1 MAFGISTSCLYPLET
16 EKSLETL
23 GKAGV
28 KTCEIFLNSISE
40 TTPGFAKKLNEI
52 KSAYDM
58 RAVSIHP
65 FSSFSET
72 YMLFS
77 EYERRFFDALEFYK
91 KSCEIAS
98 ILGAHILVIHG
109 SRLQGKLSHELYFE
123 RFKKLIDAGKEF
135 GITVCQE
142 NVNAHFSENPDFLKK
157 MRTALG
163 KDFRMVFDV
172 KQAFRAG
179 FSPLG
184 FAEEFKNE
192 IEHIHISDHKEG
204 FDCLPPSTGTFEFRK
219 LFEIMNSVN
228 YSGDY
233 VIELYRNNFENTE
246 ELIKALDYVQ
256 NL

>member
-16 EKSLETL
+16 EKSLEVL
-23 GKAGV
+23 GKSGV
-28 KTCEIFLNSISE
+28 KTCEIFLNSIGE
-40 TTPGFAKKLNEI
+40 TTPEFARKLNEI
-52 KSAYDM
+52 KNEYDM

-91 KSCEIAS
+91 KSCEIS
-98 ILGAHILVIHG
+98 SLLGAHILIIHG
-109 SRLQGKLSHELYFE
+109 SRLAGKLSHDLYFE
-123 RFKKLIDAGKEF
+123 RFQKLIDAGKEW

-142 NVNAHFSENPDFLKK
+142 NVNAHFSESPEFLKK
-157 MRTALG
+157 MRAALG
-163 KDFRMVFDV
+163 NDFKMVFDV

-179 FSPLG
+179 FSPLE

-192 IEHIHISDHKEG
+192 IAHIHISDHKKG
-204 FDCLPPSTGTFEFRK
+204 FDCLPPATGIFEFKK
-219 LFEIMNSVN
+219 LFEIMNTAN
-228 YSGDY
+228 YGGDY
-233 VIELYRNNFENTE
+233 VIELYRSNFENVE
-246 ELIKALDYVQ
+246 ELLKALDYVQ